1 MAALGNGLA
10 QAPTASPGSP
20 TGSSVGYVPQIFCLD
35 AAPQS
40 STAFSTAISSKFDFF
55 ELAPSNILSCTV
67 QNYFIQNH
75 SGDFVRPLV
84 SLYDTGCNI
93 QSGLVFSLRYCQNMR
108 FDLHAQPQG
117 RRKFSCKLANGT
129 IMEASG
135 YVHRA
140 VISKF
145 WNLMTYPSLP
155 ICPTM

>member
-40 STAFSTAISSKFDFF
+40 STAFSTAISSKFDFY
-55 ELAPSNILSCTV
+55 ELAPSNFLSCTV

-75 SGDFVRPLV
+75 SGDFVRPPV

-93 QSGLVFSLRYCQNMR
+93 QSGLVFSLRYCQNMSLTFMPSR
-108 FDLHAQPQG
+108 
-117 RRKFSCKLANGT
+117 
-129 IMEASG
+129 
-135 YVHRA
+135 RA
-140 VISKF
+140 VENFHVNSQ
-145 WNLMTYPSLP
+145 TEPSWKPRGTSIGL
-155 ICPTM
+155 